1 MSTIAPTFATSVPA
15 WHRGPHLYKLKTA
28 IKTPFMEGVCRVDL
42 EQTLVKRAGGMLALE
57 REREGHLPIPIIHS
71 FQLLSVYRTSVRL
84 LSWQRRQ
91 WGL

>member
-1 MSTIAPTFATSVPA
+1 
-15 WHRGPHLYKLKTA
+15 
-28 IKTPFMEGVCRVDL
+28 MEGVCRVDL